1 MPSRRE
7 LIQMSDEEQRAFL
20 DEQKTI
26 TIVSNKAD
34 GFPHPMPMWFAVDPD
49 GSVRMTTFRKS
60 QKVLNV
66 QRDPKVTLLIEDGE
80 EYSELRG
87 LVIYGNC
94 EVVDELRAVQDTLV
108 DITGGEAANSQE
120 AREGMY
126 KVIEGTAAKRVLL
139 KIKPEK
145 IVSWDH
151 RKLAGRY

>member
-7 LIQMSDEEQRAFL
+7 LIQMTGEEQRAFL

-26 TIVSNKAD
+26 TIVSSGAN
-34 GFPHPMPMWFAVDPD
+34 GYPHPMPMWFAADPD

-66 QRDPKVTLLIEDGE
+66 QREPKVTLLVEDGE

-87 LVIYGNC
+87 LVIYGHC